1 MTGASSE
8 VDVTEEPPADRPAER
23 RPRPYREPDQP
34 AAASPEPPPAKGL
47 AAEQPPP
54 RSRSALVVSAVVL
67 AACLAF
73 FVAGLVMHLTAGGSS
88 AARLAQLRDEVLL
101 DARQDVVVLNT
112 LDYRSV
118 EQGLRRWSAASTGT
132 LHDSLTKVGPT
143 TRQHIVAAHKV
154 TTAKVLDAAVTYLDP
169 NAGSASV
176 IASVELHVATPGGSA
191 TVKRERLRA
200 EMARVDG
207 TWKVSSLEQVGVTLG

>member
-1 MTGASSE
+1 MTGASSG
-8 VDVTEEPPADRPAER
+8 VDVTDEPSAARPAER
-23 RPRPYREPDQP
+23 RPRPHREPEQP
-34 AAASPEPPPAKGL
+34 AAASPEQPDASEPGP
-47 AAEQPPP
+47 AAEPP
-54 RSRSALVVSAVVL
+54 RNKTALVASGIVL
-67 AACLAF
+67 ALCLAF
-73 FVAGLVMHLTAGGSS
+73 FVAALVVHLTAGGSS

-132 LHDSLTKVGPT
+132 LHESLTKVGPA
-143 TRQHIVAAHKV
+143 TRQHIVSAHKV

-176 IASVELHVATPGGSA
+176 IASVELHVATPGGPA

-207 TWKVSSLEQVGVTLG
+207 TWKVSSLEQVGVTIG